1 MKFEE
6 ILPQIRKGEKFTD
19 GCCGT
24 YRFNKRKKRLEHLE
38 TDLEFI
44 DGHNKPFWDED
55 EGLTTIEEILTTDSW
70 EIIENDE

>member
-19 GCCGT
+19 GIET
-24 YRFNKRKKRLEHLE
+24 YRYNKRKHEVEHWE

-55 EGLTTIEEILTTDSW
+55 DTMLTFDEILNNNEW
-70 EIIENDE
+70 EIVKDDK